1 MVGSA
6 QLEDVGII
14 IGLKNS
20 YSDGLHWVDNDPVT
34 MLNFEDGEPSDS
46 YYDQCTGKNVSLL
59 CLCTFS
65 LVLKKNPTKL
75 PNSCFTSRPIHTET

>member
-46 YYDQCTGKNVSLL
+46 YYDQCTGKNVAVMFMHIFIS
-59 CLCTFS
+59 F
-65 LVLKKNPTKL
+65 KKNPTKL
-75 PNSCFTSRPIHTET
+75 PKTCFTSL